1 MLVWILWLW
10 EICKDSRR
18 CRLVLSRAVVDL
30 PGYPQ
35 GLKGLVPNC
44 PGGHCE
50 RTVGGQMT
58 PSLSLF
64 RAYRS
69 LSSVRLHKNKCQGM
83 HKSQSMHKSK
93 KQVMHCIG
101 SRGLLC
107 LRDTSGGFLYS
118 FCKVSSSKLISGSR
132 LKICISI
139 YDINPTVSWSIYSLQ
154 LQLHGSWMQIVVAFQ
169 HFLSVVGIILH
180 K

>member
-1 MLVWILWLW
+1 M
-10 EICKDSRR
+10 DSRR

-69 LSSVRLHKNKCQGM
+69 LSSVSLHKNKCQGM
-83 HKSQSMHKSK
+83 HKSKKQVMHKSK
-93 KQVMHCIG
+93 KQCMH
-101 SRGLLC
+101 
-107 LRDTSGGFLYS
+107 
-118 FCKVSSSKLISGSR
+118 KSKKQSMHKNKKQSMH
-132 LKICISI
+132 KKQ
-139 YDINPTVSWSIYSLQ
+139 V
-154 LQLHGSWMQIVVAFQ
+154 
-169 HFLSVVGIILH
+169 LH
-180 K
+180 KNKYQGMHKSQSMHKSNKQVT